1 MVPGAPGC
9 FEGWHEKEEAVKVV
23 GIISGT
29 SFDAI
34 ETAAA
39 DLRLEGDAVV
49 LRPLGSRSVPYDPG
63 LRAAVGEA
71 LPPAATSVGEVCT
84 LDTRLGQAF
93 AGAAAEAAEQFC
105 GGQADLIVSHG
116 QTVFHW
122 VEGNRALGTLQLG
135 QPAWIS
141 ARTGSP
147 VVSDLRSRD
156 IAEGG
161 QGAPLASIFDVLL
174 FGSGEEKRAA
184 LNLGGIANLTV
195 VPGGEAGDPAFA
207 FDVGPA
213 NALLDAAV
221 AYLTGGSESYDKD
234 GRRAARGEIHEGL
247 LRSLLEEPY
256 YGLRPPKSTGK
267 ELFNLPY
274 LLERLAPFGDL
285 EADDLAATVT
295 ALTSRTVAD
304 ALERY
309 DVPEVVASGGGT
321 FNPTMMGM
329 LQEDVPR
336 VRLRTIEDWGIPSGS
351 KEAYT
356 FALIG
361 FLSVHGLP
369 SNVPSCTG
377 ARSAVVL
384 GSITPGRSPLVLTD
398 PASRAPTHLRIEASV
413 PGI

>member
-1 MVPGAPGC
+1 M
-9 FEGWHEKEEAVKVV
+9 KVV

-39 DLRLEGDAVV
+39 DLHLEDDVVV
-49 LRPLGSRSVPYDPG
+49 LRPLGSHGVPYDPG
-63 LRAAVGEA
+63 LRAAVAAA
-71 LPPAATSVGEVCT
+71 LPPAATSAGEVCM
-84 LDTRLGQAF
+84 LDTHLGRAF
-93 AGAAAEAAEQFC
+93 AEAAADAAQAFC
-105 GGQADLIVSHG
+105 GGQADLVVSHG
-116 QTVFHW
+116 QTIFHW
-122 VEGNRALGTLQLG
+122 VEGERALGTLQLG
-135 QPAWIS
+135 QPAWIA

-147 VVSDLRSRD
+147 MVSDLRSRD

-161 QGAPLASIFDVLL
+161 HGAPLVSIFDILL
-174 FGSGEEKRAA
+174 LGSGERRRAA

-195 VPGGEAGDPAFA
+195 VPGRDAGDPAFA

-221 AYLTGGSESYDKD
+221 EYLTDGSETYDHD
-234 GRRAARGEIHEGL
+234 GRRAARGEVHDGL
-247 LRSLLEEPY
+247 LRSLLAEPY
-256 YGLRPPKSTGK
+256 YGLGPPKSTGK

-274 LLERLAPFGDL
+274 LLERLAPFGDI
-285 EADDLAATVT
+285 EADNLIATIT

-321 FNPTMMGM
+321 SNPTLMGM
-329 LQEDVPR
+329 LQEDAKD
-336 VRLRTIEDWGIPSGS
+336 VRLRTIEDWGIPSGA
-351 KEAYT
+351 KEAYA
-356 FALIG
+356 FALMG

-377 ARSAVVL
+377 ARSEVVL
-384 GSITPGRSPLVLTD
+384 GNFTPGRSPLVLPD
-398 PASRAPTHLRIEASV
+398 PAPRAPRYLRIEV
-413 PGI
+413 

>member
-1 MVPGAPGC
+1 
-9 FEGWHEKEEAVKVV
+9 VKVL

-39 DLRLEGDAVV
+39 DLRLEDDVV
-49 LRPLGSRSVPYDPG
+49 ELRPLGSRGVPYDSG
-63 LRAAVGEA
+63 LRTAVAEA
-71 LPPAATSVGEVCT
+71 LPPAATSAGEVCM
-84 LDTRLGQAF
+84 LDTRLGRAF
-93 AGAAAEAAEQFC
+93 AEAAAEAAQEFC
-105 GGQADLIVSHG
+105 GGRADLIVSHG
-116 QTVFHW
+116 QTIFHW
-122 VEGNRALGTLQLG
+122 VEGEKALGTLQLG
-135 QPAWIS
+135 QPAWI
-141 ARTGSP
+141 AGRTGSP

-174 FGSGEEKRAA
+174 LGSGEKRRAA

-221 AYLTGGSESYDKD
+221 GYLTGGSETYDKD
-234 GRRAARGEIHEGL
+234 GRRAARGGIHDGL
-247 LRSLLEEPY
+247 LRSLLAEPY
-256 YGLRPPKSTGK
+256 YGLGPPKSTGK

-285 EADDLAATVT
+285 RADDLVATVT
-295 ALTSRTVAD
+295 ALTSRTVAN

-309 DVPEVVASGGGT
+309 EVPEVIASGGGT
-321 FNPTMMGM
+321 SNPTLMGM
-329 LQEDVPR
+329 LQEDAPQ
-336 VRLRTIEDWGIPSGS
+336 VRLRKIEDWGIPSVA
-351 KEAYT
+351 KEAYA
-356 FALIG
+356 FALMG

-384 GSITPGRSPLVLTD
+384 GSITSGRSPLMLPD
-398 PASRAPTHLRIEASV
+398 PVPRAPGHLRIEAEGCKEV
-413 PGI
+413 

>member
-1 MVPGAPGC
+1 M
-9 FEGWHEKEEAVKVV
+9 KVV

-39 DLRLEGDAVV
+39 DLRLEDDVVV
-49 LRPLGSRSVPYDPG
+49 LRALGSRGVPYDVG
-63 LRAAVGEA
+63 LRAAVAEA
-71 LPPAATSVGEVCT
+71 LPPGATSAGEVCM
-84 LDTRLGQAF
+84 LDTRLGRAF
-93 AGAAAEAAEQFC
+93 AEAAADAAREYC
-105 GGQADLIVSHG
+105 GGHADLVVSHG
-116 QTVFHW
+116 QTIFHW
-122 VEGNRALGTLQLG
+122 VEGDRALGTLQLG
-135 QPAWIS
+135 QPAWIA

-147 VVSDLRSRD
+147 VVSDLRSSD
-156 IAEGG
+156 IAAGG

-174 FGSGEEKRAA
+174 LGGGQATRAA
-184 LNLGGIANLTV
+184 LNLGGFANLTV
-195 VPGGEAGDPAFA
+195 MPGEAGDPAFA

-221 AYLTGGSESYDKD
+221 EYLTDGSETYDHD
-234 GRRAARGEIHEGL
+234 GRRAARGGVHDSL
-247 LRSLLEEPY
+247 LRSLLAEPY
-256 YGLRPPKSTGK
+256 YGLGPPKSTGK

-274 LLERLAPFGDL
+274 LLERLAPFGDI
-285 EADDLAATVT
+285 EADDLVATVT

-321 FNPTMMGM
+321 SNPTLMGM
-329 LQEDVPR
+329 LHEDAKE
-336 VRLRTIEDWGIPSGS
+336 VRLRTIEDWGIPSGA
-351 KEAYT
+351 KEAYA
-356 FALIG
+356 FALMG

-384 GSITPGRSPLVLTD
+384 GSITPGRSPLVLPD
-398 PASRAPTHLRIEASV
+398 PAPRAPDHLRIED
-413 PGI
+413 

>member
-1 MVPGAPGC
+1 M
-9 FEGWHEKEEAVKVV
+9 EVKVV

-39 DLRLEGDAVV
+39 DLRLEDDVVV

-63 LRAAVGEA
+63 LRAAVAEA
-71 LPPAATSVGEVCT
+71 LPPAATSAGEVCM
-84 LDTRLGQAF
+84 LDTRLGRAF
-93 AGAAAEAAEQFC
+93 AEAAAEAAGAFC
-105 GGQADLIVSHG
+105 GGQADLVVSHG
-116 QTVFHW
+116 QTIFHW
-122 VEGNRALGTLQLG
+122 VEGERALGTLQLG
-135 QPAWIS
+135 QPAWIA

-161 QGAPLASIFDVLL
+161 HGAPLVSIFDILL
-174 FGSGEEKRAA
+174 LGSGERRRAA

-195 VPGGEAGDPAFA
+195 VPGGDAGDPAFA

-221 AYLTGGSESYDKD
+221 EYLTDGFETYDHD
-234 GRRAARGEIHEGL
+234 GRRAARGEVQEGL
-247 LRSLLEEPY
+247 LRSLLAEPY
-256 YGLRPPKSTGK
+256 YGLGPPKSTGK

-274 LLERLAPFGDL
+274 LLERLEPFGDI
-285 EADDLAATVT
+285 EADDLVATVT

-304 ALERY
+304 ALQSY

-321 FNPTMMGM
+321 SNPTLMGM
-329 LQEDVPR
+329 LQEDAKE
-336 VRLRTIEDWGIPSGS
+336 VRLRTIEDWGIPSGA
-351 KEAYT
+351 KEAYA
-356 FALIG
+356 FALMG

-384 GSITPGRSPLVLTD
+384 GSITPGRSPLVLPD
-398 PASRAPTHLRIEASV
+398 PVPRAPGHLRIED
-413 PGI
+413 

>member
-1 MVPGAPGC
+1 M
-9 FEGWHEKEEAVKVV
+9 KVV

-49 LRPLGSRSVPYDPG
+49 LRPLGSRGVPYDTG
-63 LRAAVGEA
+63 LRTAVAEA
-71 LPPAATSVGEVCT
+71 LPPAATTAGGVCM
-84 LDTRLGQAF
+84 LDTRLGRAF
-93 AGAAAEAAEQFC
+93 AEAAADATLAFC
-105 GGQADLIVSHG
+105 GGHADLIVSHG

-122 VEGNRALGTLQLG
+122 VEGEKALGTLQLG
-135 QPAWIS
+135 QPAWI
-141 ARTGSP
+141 ADRTGSP

-156 IAEGG
+156 IAAGG

-174 FGSGEEKRAA
+174 LGSGERRRAA
-184 LNLGGIANLTV
+184 LNLGGIANITV
-195 VPGGEAGDPAFA
+195 VPDGEAGDTPFA

-221 AYLTGGSESYDKD
+221 EYLTDGSETYDHE
-234 GRRAARGEIHEGL
+234 GRRAARGGIHEGL
-247 LRSLLEEPY
+247 LRSLLAEPY
-256 YGLRPPKSTGK
+256 YGLGPPKSTGK

-274 LLERLAPFGDL
+274 LLERLAPFGDI
-285 EADDLAATVT
+285 EADDLVATVT

-309 DVPEVVASGGGT
+309 DILEVVASGGGT
-321 FNPTMMGM
+321 SNPTLMGM
-329 LQEDVPR
+329 LREDAKE
-336 VRLRTIEDWGIPSGS
+336 VRLRRIEDWGIPSGA
-351 KEAYT
+351 KEAYA
-356 FALIG
+356 FALMG

-384 GSITPGRSPLVLTD
+384 GSVTPGRSPLVLPD
-398 PASRAPTHLRIEASV
+398 PAPRAPDHLRIED
-413 PGI
+413 

>member
-1 MVPGAPGC
+1 M
-9 FEGWHEKEEAVKVV
+9 
-23 GIISGT
+23 
-29 SFDAI
+29 
-34 ETAAA
+34 
-39 DLRLEGDAVV
+39 EGD
-49 LRPLGSRSVPYDPG
+49 
-63 LRAAVGEA
+63 
-71 LPPAATSVGEVCT
+71 T
-84 LDTRLGQAF
+84 
-93 AGAAAEAAEQFC
+93 
-105 GGQADLIVSHG
+105 
-116 QTVFHW
+116 
-122 VEGNRALGTLQLG
+122 ALGTLQLG

-141 ARTGSP
+141 GRTGSP

-156 IAEGG
+156 IAAGG

-174 FGSGEEKRAA
+174 FGGGEETRAA

-195 VPGGEAGDPAFA
+195 VPGGEAEDPAFA

-221 AYLTGGSESYDKD
+221 EYLTDGSESYDKD

-247 LRSLLEEPY
+247 LCSLLEEPY
-256 YGLRPPKSTGK
+256 YRLGPPKSTGK

-274 LLERLAPFGDL
+274 LLEHLAPFGDL
-285 EADDLAATVT
+285 GADDLAATVT

-321 FNPTMMGM
+321 SNPTLMGM

-336 VRLRTIEDWGIPSGS
+336 VRLRTIEDWGIPSGA
-351 KEAYT
+351 KEAYA

-369 SNVPSCTG
+369 GNVPSCTG

-384 GSITPGRSPLVLTD
+384 GSITPGRSPLVLPD
-398 PASRAPTHLRIEASV
+398 PVSRAPGHLRIEASV
-413 PGI
+413 PSI

>member
-1 MVPGAPGC
+1 MR
-9 FEGWHEKEEAVKVV
+9 VV

-39 DLRLEGDAVV
+39 DLRLEDDGVV
-49 LRPLGSRSVPYDPG
+49 LRPLGSRGVTFDPG
-63 LRAAVGEA
+63 LRAAVADA
-71 LPPAATSVGEVCT
+71 LPPTATSAGEVCM
-84 LDTRLGQAF
+84 LDTRLGRAF
-93 AGAAAEAAEQFC
+93 AEAAEEAAQEFC
-105 GGQADLIVSHG
+105 GGRADLIVSHG
-116 QTVFHW
+116 QTIFHW
-122 VEGNRALGTLQLG
+122 VEDGKALGTLQLG
-135 QPAWIS
+135 QPAWI
-141 ARTGSP
+141 AGRTGSP

-174 FGSGEEKRAA
+174 RGGGEATRAA

-221 AYLTGGSESYDKD
+221 GYLTGGSETYDKD
-234 GRRAARGEIHEGL
+234 GRRAARGGIHDGL
-247 LRSLLEEPY
+247 LRALLAEAY
-256 YGLRPPKSTGK
+256 YRLGPPKSTGK

-274 LLERLAPFGDL
+274 LLERLEPFGDI
-285 EADDLAATVT
+285 EADDLVATVT

-309 DVPEVVASGGGT
+309 EVPEVVASGGGT
-321 FNPTMMGM
+321 SNPTLMGM
-329 LQEDVPR
+329 LQEDAPQ
-336 VRLRTIEDWGIPSGS
+336 VRLRKIEDWGIPSGA
-351 KEAYT
+351 KEAYA
-356 FALIG
+356 FALMG

-384 GSITPGRSPLVLTD
+384 GSITPGRSPLVLPD
-398 PASRAPTHLRIEASV
+398 PAPRSPGHLRIEDA
-413 PGI
+413 G